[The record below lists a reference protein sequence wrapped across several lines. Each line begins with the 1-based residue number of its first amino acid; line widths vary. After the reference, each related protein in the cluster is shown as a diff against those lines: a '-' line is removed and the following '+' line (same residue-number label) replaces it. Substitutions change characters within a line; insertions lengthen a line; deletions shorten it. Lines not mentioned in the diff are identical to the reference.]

1 MRFSSAAALLPEE
14 AGREGA
20 GEAEGLSVWAW
31 GLLEEEEDSIGEAEA
46 AAAAVA
52 GSWASPLAGED
63 VWYLSTEPSRESGIW
78 ASE

>member
-31 GLLEEEEDSIGEAEA
+31 GLLEEDSIGEAEA
-46 AAAAVA
+46 AAVA
-52 GSWASPLAGED
+52 DSLASPLAGED

>member
-1 MRFSSAAALLPEE
+1 LGFSSAAALLPEE

-20 GEAEGLSVWAW
+20 GEAEGEGLSVWAW
-31 GLLEEEEDSIGEAEA
+31 GLLDEDSIGEAA
-46 AAAAVA
+46 AITCCE
-52 GSWASPLAGED
+52 SLASALDGEV

>member
-1 MRFSSAAALLPEE
+1 LRFSSAAALLPEE

-31 GLLEEEEDSIGEAEA
+31 GLVEEEEEDSIGEAE
-46 AAAAVA
+46 AAAVA